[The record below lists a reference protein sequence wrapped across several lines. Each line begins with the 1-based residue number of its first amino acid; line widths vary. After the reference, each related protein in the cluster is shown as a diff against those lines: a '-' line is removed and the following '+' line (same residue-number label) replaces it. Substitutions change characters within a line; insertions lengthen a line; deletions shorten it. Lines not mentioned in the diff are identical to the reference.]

1 MEEIIIRLDDK
12 MPHAMNGFVV
22 MDANGDYNVFI
33 NGRLCPKK
41 QQEAL
46 EHELSHIS
54 RGDLAHRHRVP
65 ATLIETLRRKT

>member
-1 MEEIIIRLDDK
+1 MEDIIIRLDDQ
-12 MPHAMNGFVV
+12 MPHGLNGFVT

-33 NGRLCPKK
+33 NGRLCQKK

-54 RGDLAHRHRVP
+54 HGDLAQRHRVP
-65 ATLIETLRRKT
+65 AHIIEAQRRKT

>member
-1 MEEIIIRLDDK
+1 MEEIIIRFDDK
-12 MPHAMNGFVV
+12 MPHALNGFVV

-46 EHELSHIS
+46 EHELSHIHC
-54 RGDLAHRHRVP
+54 GDLSHRHRVP
-65 ATLIETLRRKT
+65 ATLIEALRRKT